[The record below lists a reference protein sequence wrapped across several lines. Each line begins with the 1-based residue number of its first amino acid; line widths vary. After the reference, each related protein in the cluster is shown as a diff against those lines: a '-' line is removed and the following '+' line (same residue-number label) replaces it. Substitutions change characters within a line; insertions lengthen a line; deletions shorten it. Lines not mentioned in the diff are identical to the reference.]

1 MLISPQVGED
11 YQIKRFLRVITKFY
25 QKRPPLP
32 KYHVTWNPTLVLD
45 YVGTCYPNEKISLEM
60 LTRKLSKVMALITA
74 HRVQT
79 FSLIEVRN
87 IQISEKKK
95 KKIEIEIEIKVPA
108 RIKTTAPNKYQ
119 LLLII

>member
-1 MLISPQVGED
+1 
-11 YQIKRFLRVITKFY
+11 
-25 QKRPPLP
+25 
-32 KYHVTWNPTLVLD
+32 
-45 YVGTCYPNEKISLEM
+45 M